1 MCVEM
6 LDQMG
11 PDLDEAI
18 LDEEDEFFDGFFDSP
33 VNLLC
38 LIPRGKESGFALTF
52 ASNQRALIIT

>member
-18 LDEEDEFFDGFFDSP
+18 LDEEDEFFDGFF
-33 VNLLC
+33 
-38 LIPRGKESGFALTF
+38 
-52 ASNQRALIIT
+52 